1 MLESYSCFRCLYDF
15 KGLFLFLVI
24 PGFCGREKISL
35 GEKKKKEKGEKEGIV
50 AKFLFL
56 LDQSELAVFH
66 YRSIFKFSQDSLKT
80 LLDNI

>member
-1 MLESYSCFRCLYDF
+1 MLESHSCFRCLYDF

-24 PGFCGREKISL
+24 PGFCGRKKISL
-35 GEKKKKEKGEKEGIV
+35 SEKKKEKGEKEGIV

-56 LDQSELAVFH
+56 LDQSELAVFY